1 MNNKT
6 TNTEK
11 AYQEALKK
19 YIGRKTTFSPGSHS
33 LTCLPNS
40 GEITKYSVDL
50 TIDSENKIS
59 GLSRLTA
66 QALLWVIA
74 SASDWEPCP
83 IEPIDYDWALSK
95 MLDKYLI
102 DEEN

>member
-1 MNNKT
+1 MKNKT
-6 TNTEK
+6 KNTEE
-11 AYQEALKK
+11 AYQEALEK

-40 GEITKYSVDL
+40 GEITEYSVDL
-50 TIDSENKIS
+50 TIDSENRIR

-95 MLDKYLI
+95 MLDENLI
-102 DEEN
+102 EEEN